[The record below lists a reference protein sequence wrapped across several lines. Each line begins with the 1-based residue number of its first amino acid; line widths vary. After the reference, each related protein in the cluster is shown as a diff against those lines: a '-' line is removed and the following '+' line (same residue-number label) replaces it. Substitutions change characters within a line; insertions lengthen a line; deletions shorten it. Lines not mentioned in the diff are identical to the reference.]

1 MPHEWTMPLSE
12 NAFFGFAALAIFVI
26 CWAICKDLKKI
37 DEEAERKIKGMFKG
51 MFNDL
56 SAMSESDEDMLAAQQ
71 RRRMAKRAA

>member
-1 MPHEWTMPLSE
+1 MNGQCLYLGCFLRLCS
-12 NAFFGFAALAIFVI
+12 FGNL
-26 CWAICKDLKKI
+26 CHLLGLKKI
-37 DEEAERKIKGMFKG
+37 DEEAERKIKGMFKE